1 MHVARLTWSKFVSGY
16 VQTATDEFST
26 GRKFVR
32 LGVPLT
38 VNAQDYAK
46 SHPNVRVIKVN
57 TVNPLLSP
65 PFSGGE
71 S

>member
-1 MHVARLTWSKFVSGY
+1 MVEVCLRLCSDGNGRIS
-16 VQTATDEFST
+16 TD
-26 GRKFVR
+26 RKFVR

-38 VNAQDYAK
+38 VNAQDYSK
-46 SHPNVRVIKVN
+46 SHPKVRVIKVN

-65 PFSGGE
+65 PFSGGQ